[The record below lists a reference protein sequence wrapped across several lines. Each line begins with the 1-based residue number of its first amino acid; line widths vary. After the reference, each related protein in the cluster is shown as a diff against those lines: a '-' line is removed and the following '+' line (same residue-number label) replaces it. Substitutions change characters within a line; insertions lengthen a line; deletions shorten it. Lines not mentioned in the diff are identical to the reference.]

1 MKVVYIPIGFQGA
14 GKTTFCQWMQKNFP
28 QMHYVSLD
36 RIASIA
42 EEDEYVGKL
51 GNLALQAALYLTQE
65 ITCPDQSIILDSWVI
80 NARFVKKLQNLGF
93 KVVCWQFR
101 VPETTCFERY
111 KAREFPK
118 VIQRNLDAGIDSVN
132 PNTIN
137 EALWLAWNLI
147 NKTRIFPDKNWFDLT
162 HLVFDERLEN
172 LNPQDFLFSA

>member
-14 GKTTFCQWMQKNFP
+14 GKTTFCLWMQKNFP

-42 EEDEYVGKL
+42 QEDEHVRKL
-51 GNLALQAALYLTQE
+51 DTLALEAVLYLTLE
-65 ITCPDQSIILDSWVI
+65 ITSTNHSIILDSWVI
-80 NARFVKKLQNLGF
+80 NEKFVEILQNLGF

-101 VPETTCFERY
+101 VPESTCFERH

-118 VIQRNLDAGIDSVN
+118 IIQKNLDACIDSVN
-132 PNTIN
+132 PETIN
-137 EALWLAWNLI
+137 EALYLAWTLI

-172 LNPQDFLFSA
+172 LDPRDFLFSA